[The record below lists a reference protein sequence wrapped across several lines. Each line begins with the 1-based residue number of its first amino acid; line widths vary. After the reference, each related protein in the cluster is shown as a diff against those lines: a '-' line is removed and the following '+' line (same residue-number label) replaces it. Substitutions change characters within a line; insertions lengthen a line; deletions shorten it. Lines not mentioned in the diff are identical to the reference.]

1 MPTTLHDSAPQP
13 DAAIDVPCIEA
24 ESGRSAVPPR
34 RAPLGSRMALAA
46 GMVLIRFAR
55 RGWLVRELL
64 ANRRELERQAA
75 EREREALR
83 RLLLIRPPV

>member
-1 MPTTLHDSAPQP
+1 MSTTLHTSAPQP
-13 DAAIDVPCIEA
+13 DVATDVPCSELETPTA
-24 ESGRSAVPPR
+24 PVR
-34 RAPLGSRMALAA
+34 RAPLGSRLALAA

-55 RGWLVRELL
+55 RGWLVREML
-64 ANRRELERQAA
+64 ANRRELERQRA